1 MRDCSWK
8 NKELDFFSAIDRRE
22 YREIE
27 EYVRDNQHIV
37 LSGNRTA
44 LRIGH
49 GILKRFESR
58 ITPDNSAK
66 SYFLLGK
73 LLGTIEC
80 MNHCQHEKEMNAQV
94 LRDVDTSEI
103 SYKLFKEV
111 IRVVAVAGIISQKE
125 LMNKFYLSADE
136 VEDIMKNFF
145 FTESR
150 FGEYKLYSLSDSGL
164 RYYGLIKEQD
174 DVD

>member
-1 MRDCSWK
+1 MKDCNWE
-8 NKELDFFSAIDRRE
+8 NKGLDFFSAINRRE

-27 EYVRDNQHIV
+27 KYVRDNQHIV
-37 LSGNRTA
+37 LSGNKTA

-49 GILKRFESR
+49 GILKRFENR
-58 ITPDNSAK
+58 ITADNSAK

-80 MNHCQHEKEMNAQV
+80 MNHCIHEKEMNAQV
-94 LRDVDTSEI
+94 LRDANASGI
-103 SYKLFKEV
+103 SYELFEEV
-111 IRVVAVAGIISQKE
+111 LKIVAVAGIISQKE
-125 LMNKFYLSADE
+125 LMTKFYLSAEE
-136 VEDIMKNFF
+136 VEDIMHNFF

-150 FGEYKLYSLSDSGL
+150 VGEYKLYSLSDSGL
-164 RYYGLIKEQD
+164 RYYSLVKEQD